1 MKVSFSEEA
10 LADAQ
15 RAIDW
20 YVEQD
25 AAKAAE
31 ALQAEIA
38 SAVKRIQVMPGL
50 GTPSGDDR
58 RALPVHRFP
67 ISLVY
72 RVQGDTIRVIAVAH
86 QRRAPG
92 CWRGR

>member
-10 LADAQ
+10 LADAE

-20 YVEQD
+20 YIEQD

-31 ALQAEIA
+31 SLQGEIA
-38 SAVKRIQVMPGL
+38 SAVKRIQAMPGL

-58 RALPVHRFP
+58 RTLPVHRFP

-86 QRRAPG
+86 QRRTPG
-92 CWRGR
+92 YWRGR